1 MGRIAM
7 EKEYLTVKEFAR
19 ERSCSTQYV
28 YRLLQTKLQPYVVVV
43 DGKKLISAKAFEVF
57 KETDA
62 TNQETNFATKFATE
76 VERPSTSTE
85 KNDSPST
92 STIEKEL
99 LRINARNEELIDSLR
114 EEIKAKDAQLSQL
127 NEKIISLFET
137 NQRLME
143 NNQSLQL
150 NYQLLLGDSKNIDLR
165 NVEVNAQG
173 ARARDEAEEI
183 PEEPPKKK
191 GFFSKLFGL

>member
-1 MGRIAM
+1 M

-43 DGKKLISAKAFEVF
+43 DGKKLINSKAFEVF
-57 KETDA
+57 EETDA
-62 TNQETNFATKFATE
+62 TNQETNFATKFATKFASPS
-76 VERPSTSTE
+76 PSTKE
-85 KNDSPST
+85 NDSPSP
-92 STIEKEL
+92 STIDKEL
-99 LRINARNEELIDSLR
+99 LRINARNEKLIDSLR

-143 NNQSLQL
+143 NNQQLQL
-150 NYQLLLGDSKNIDLR
+150 NYQMLLGEPKEKQYVD
-165 NVEVNAQG
+165 V
-173 ARARDEAEEI
+173 DEASARVEEE
-183 PEEPPKKK
+183 PEKEQEEPPKKK
-191 GFFSKLFGL
+191 GFLNWLFNN

>member
-1 MGRIAM
+1 M

-43 DGKKLISAKAFEVF
+43 DGKKLINSKAFEVF
-57 KETDA
+57 EETDA
-62 TNQETNFATKFATE
+62 TNQETNFATKFATK
-76 VERPSTSTE
+76 VASP
-85 KNDSPST
+85 SPST
-92 STIEKEL
+92 IDKEL

-150 NYQLLLGDSKNIDLR
+150 NYQLLLGDAKNIDLR
-165 NVEVNAQG
+165 KEEENEKVAP
-173 ARARDEAEEI
+173 AREDDEEL
-183 PEEPPKKK
+183 PEEEPKKK
-191 GFFSKLFGL
+191 GFFSRLFNI